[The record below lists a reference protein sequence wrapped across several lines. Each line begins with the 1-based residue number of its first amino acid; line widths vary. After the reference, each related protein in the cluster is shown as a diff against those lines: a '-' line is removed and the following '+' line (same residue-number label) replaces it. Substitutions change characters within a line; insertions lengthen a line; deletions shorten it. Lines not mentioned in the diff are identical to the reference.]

1 METVANMNT
10 RLRPRALLAMLLTLS
25 TAGCGLTLRP
35 DEPRAIGPVEVVAGG
50 RHDACVELER
60 GDRVDFRFQA
70 LPALAFSISYR
81 DEQGL
86 TEPLVHT
93 PSEVGSGFF
102 VAAEAHLYCFSWK
115 AASDAPAVSLLRYR
129 LSLQAK
135 R

>member
-1 METVANMNT
+1 METSADMRT
-10 RLRPRALLAMLLTLS
+10 RLRLRTLLAVLLAIS
-25 TAGCGLTLRP
+25 AAGCGLTLRP
-35 DEPRAIGPVEVVAGG
+35 DEPRAIGPVEVAAGG

-70 LPALAFSISYR
+70 VPAMAFSISYR
-81 DEQGL
+81 GEHGL

-93 PSEVGSGFF
+93 PSEAGSGFF

-115 AASDAPAVSLLRYR
+115 AASDTPAVYLLRYR
-129 LSLQAK
+129 LSLQPK